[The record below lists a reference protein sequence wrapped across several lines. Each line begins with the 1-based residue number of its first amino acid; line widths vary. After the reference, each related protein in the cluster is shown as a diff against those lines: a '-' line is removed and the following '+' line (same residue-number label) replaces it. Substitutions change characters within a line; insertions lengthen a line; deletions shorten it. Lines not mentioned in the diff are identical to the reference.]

1 MQSPILDA
9 TPTLAKLLTE
19 LRGRLRRLVVVRA
32 LGLSFGVLV
41 LWWAWA
47 FFADYVLE
55 VPRAVRAV
63 HGALLIVLPI
73 AVFWRTGMRHLMRLP
88 DTRELAVLL
97 EARRPTSDLFT
108 SAVCFQEDPAQA
120 GEAPPAMVARVLADA
135 ELRARELEHERT
147 DPGVLDGRDARR
159 VSAAAGLLLVAFGLA
174 SWNWTDHQGVFASR
188 LFGAGQPW
196 PQLTFLAIEIPLDTG
211 VERDGTTTRVRL
223 ARGED
228 LPVTV
233 VAEGRTPSSVE
244 LVFDDGSRRA
254 LAPSGEREGEAL
266 FTTTLRSLA
275 RDLAFTV
282 EGGDDDRRRERV
294 EVAALVPPDLTGLT
308 VTVTPP
314 TYSGLPARTEA
325 NSDVAVLEGSRLR
338 FVAAV
343 EPADATGVVRLLP
356 EDRVVM
362 LTPTPEGLAF
372 ELTAERS
379 LRLRYELVD
388 GEGLA
393 NPDPG
398 LWSVTVDTDDAP
410 RLAVRSPESLSLET
424 TTAGIVPLWV
434 AVEDDFAVTAAEL
447 IVTTRN
453 QEGERSLELPLQ
465 DGPGE
470 EPAPGQRHVFA
481 PLSLDSLLAEGAT
494 PEAGQT
500 HYLEVLARDNRAP
513 AANVGNS
520 PRIAVRVLSNEDY
533 MRRVQD
539 RLTGTR
545 RRVSDLYDLARER
558 LARSEELLDALVIDG
573 LDRTAAADLDPATRG
588 DLEAL
593 SSGTRRIEA
602 DALSIARELAA
613 LTGDALHARID
624 PEATGQV
631 AELNRLIAERG
642 SAEFDADLWSALFS
656 AHDAGRLGSAGFAGN
671 LITLGR
677 TSLEIATEAAPASR
691 TAVEDATRSGEVLSA
706 LELAIERQRE
716 TLADI
721 EGLLGRLAEWDNF
734 QSVLSLTR
742 EVLERQRALKER
754 TKELAT
760 Q

>member
-1 MQSPILDA
+1 MQSPTLDA
-9 TPTLAKLLTE
+9 TPTLAKLLAE
-19 LRGRLRRLVVVRA
+19 LRGRLKRLVLVRA
-32 LGLSFGVLV
+32 LGLALGTLV

-55 VPRAVRAV
+55 VPRVVRAA
-63 HGALLIVLPI
+63 HGVLLVVLPV
-73 AVFWRTGMRHLMRLP
+73 AVFWRTGVRHLMRLP

-97 EARRPTSDLFT
+97 EARRPSSDLFT

-135 ELRARELEHERT
+135 EQRAREVEREAD
-147 DPGVLDGRDARR
+147 DPGVLDGREARR
-159 VSAAAGLLLVAFGLA
+159 SGAAAALLLLAFGLA
-174 SWNWTDHQGVFASR
+174 TWTWTDHQGVFTSR

-196 PQLTFLAIEIPLDTG
+196 PQLTFLAIEIPLDNG

-233 VAEGRTPSSVE
+233 VADGRVPDSVE

-254 LAPSGEREGEAL
+254 LAPSGERDGDAL

-294 EVAALVPPDLTGLT
+294 EVAALVPPDLTGLA
-308 VTVTPP
+308 VTITPP
-314 TYSGLPARTEA
+314 AYSGLAARTEA

-356 EDRVVM
+356 EDRVVE
-362 LTPTPEGLAF
+362 LTATPEGLAF

-398 LWSVTVDTDDAP
+398 LWSVTVDADDAP

-453 QEGERSLELPLQ
+453 QEGERTLDLELV
-465 DGPGE
+465 DTPGE
-470 EPAPGQRHVFA
+470 APSNQARHAFA
-481 PLSLDSLLAEGAT
+481 PLAVSALLAEGEA

-513 AANVGNS
+513 SANVGRS
-520 PRIAVRVLSNEDY
+520 PRVAVRVLSNEDY

-593 SSGTRRIEA
+593 GSGTRRIEA

-631 AELNRLIAERG
+631 AELDRLIVERG
-642 SAEFDADLWSALFS
+642 SAAFDAELWSALFA
-656 AHDAGRLGSAGFAGN
+656 AHDAGRLGTAGFADN
-671 LITLGR
+671 LIALSR
-677 TSLEIATEAAPASR
+677 ASLAIATEAAPASR
-691 TAVEDATRSGEVLSA
+691 AAVEDATRSGEVLAA